1 MARNSNAS
9 YESSDNRR
17 IPLSG
22 VDTSLSGRFF
32 ATLEDFV
39 MATDGIVL
47 QRDRGC
53 SFHFYDTGGWCPKG
67 TVNQWYRCMMVRY
80 QNPVGTQYSV
90 GGTVILS
97 SDSYSLY
104 YGFIAGTTTFTV
116 EWTTIKDDGV
126 IRAAL
131 PRIAGTLNGHF
142 FAAPTGRAGI
152 TAHENG
158 DITNMH
164 RIQLNSD
171 GSLGHYSST
180 DSGATWTSHGS
191 YVRTDLIKNTSTK
204 TITLTS
210 GYFNTDS
217 FVGCRYNPYI
227 QFATLNIHLYIVTKP
242 ANGTVIATGLPKAF
256 SNMYVAIVQTGTG
269 IGTVRLYVN
278 PSGNLIVAGTI
289 ASTGWHSGSIM
300 YPYSSL

>member
-22 VDTSLSGRFF
+22 VDTSLSGKYF

-39 MATDGIVL
+39 IATDGLVL
-47 QRDRGC
+47 NRNRGS
-53 SFHFYDTGGWCPKG
+53 SFFFYDTGGWCPKG
-67 TVNQWYRCMMVRY
+67 TANQWYRCMMVRY

-90 GGTVILS
+90 GGTVILA
-97 SDSYSLY
+97 SDSCSLY

-131 PRIAGTLNGHF
+131 PRRTGTLNGHF
-142 FAAPTGRAGI
+142 LADPGGFAAITSHATG
-152 TAHENG
+152 
-158 DITNMH
+158 DTNTLY
-164 RIQLNSD
+164 RVQLERD
-171 GSLGHYSST
+171 GTLDHFFST
-180 DSGATWTSHGS
+180 DGGSSWTSGTAYMRRGHVSTWT
-191 YVRTDLIKNTSTK
+191 TK

-227 QFATLNIHLYIVTKP
+227 QLCTINIHLYISTKP
-242 ANGTVIATGLPKAF
+242 ANGTVIATGLPKSF
-256 SNMYVAIVQTGTG
+256 TNTYVAIVQTGTG
-269 IGTVRLYVN
+269 TGTVRLYAN

-289 ASTGWHSGSIM
+289 ASTGWHSGSVM